1 MTNGGPS
8 PLNPPAWANRF
19 LRSFCK
25 SHLLE
30 EIEGDLFE
38 FYERTHKARGRW
50 TAAFFYWY
58 HVLHF
63 LRPFALKSF
72 NTNSN
77 KRTMLR
83 FNLIIA
89 FRNLN
94 KYRFYS
100 MLNISGLAIGLATC
114 IFITLFVLDELS
126 YDKFHPDHE
135 RIYRVASDLKFNDN
149 EFNFPV
155 SPAPMAEAFPKDFP
169 EIEKAGKMR
178 RYGTALIKKG
188 DVYYKQ
194 NEVYYA
200 TQGLLDVFRFPVVYG
215 TLENAI
221 SQPNTIVLSHSAA
234 RKVFGETDPVGE
246 TVQLDDWLT
255 VKVAAVYQ
263 DLPRN
268 SHFHPQVLISS
279 IEHDRQ
285 DNGVWLSNNYY
296 TYFKLNENNDEAG
309 LEEKFE
315 TVYERYFGPQL
326 QDMVGVSY
334 DDLIAGGSRV
344 HYYLQPVGDIHL
356 KSNLAIEIE
365 ANGSMD
371 YVYIFGAIA
380 AFILIIACINFMN
393 LSTARAAVRAK
404 EVGMRKVLGSVRG
417 QLIGQFLTE
426 SVLFSFLAG
435 LIALALVVALL
446 PYFNNFTGKQV
457 GYLLWDNLA
466 VWGYLLLAIL
476 LIGVM
481 AGLYPAFYLSRYQ
494 PTQVLKGSHLAGQK
508 ASWFRN
514 ILVVFQFATSLFLI
528 VGSFTVYNQLK
539 YTQTRDLGFDKERVV
554 VLSNVANL
562 QGKAQVL
569 KQELMKNPAIRQAS
583 ITYFYPLS
591 DSRADSP
598 FMPKEGGTLESSVSC
613 QTWSVDFDYVKT
625 FDMKIVQGRDFD
637 RNMPSD
643 STGILINETA
653 ARRFGL
659 ENPVGQQIKIVGEG
673 EFSIEGRQE
682 WTILGVVKDFHFE
695 SLRNGVVPVLLYI
708 SKNSADYM
716 ALKVQSPNLSQT
728 MAEVEEAWK
737 QISPNIPFEYH
748 FLDQSFEAKYR
759 AESQLGAVFTIFSG
773 LAVFIGCLGLFGLS
787 AYTAERR
794 KKELGIRKVL
804 GASVFGLVKLLFS
817 EFSVLLLVAIA
828 VAVPL
833 AWLAME
839 AWLND
844 FAYRMQLG
852 AGSFILA
859 SLMVVLIGL
868 LTVSIQSLKAAKS
881 NPVNNLKYE

>member
-1 MTNGGPS
+1 MKNAGS
-8 PLNPPAWANRF
+8 APLQPPAWANRF

-38 FYERTHKARGRW
+38 FYERTHKARGRRM
-50 TAAFFYWY
+50 AAFYYWY

-63 LRPFALKSF
+63 FRPFALKSF
-72 NTNSN
+72 YSNSN

-169 EIEKAGKMR
+169 EIEEAGKMR

-194 NEVYYA
+194 NEVYFA

-215 TLENAI
+215 NLENAI
-221 SQPNTIVLSHSAA
+221 SQPNTIVLSQSAA
-234 RKVFGETDPVGE
+234 RKMFGDTDPVGE
-246 TVQLDDWLT
+246 TVELDDWLP
-255 VKVAAVYQ
+255 VKIAAVYE
-263 DLPRN
+263 DLPQN
-268 SHFHPQVLISS
+268 SHFHPQVLIS

-296 TYFKLNENNDEAG
+296 TYFKLNEDNDEAG
-309 LEEKFE
+309 LEGKFE
-315 TVYERYFGPQL
+315 TVYERYFGPQV
-326 QDMVGVSY
+326 QDMVGVSFA
-334 DDLIAGGSRV
+334 DLIAGGSRV
-344 HYYLQPVGDIHL
+344 NYYLQPVGDIHL
-356 KSNLAIEIE
+356 KSDLAIEIE

-426 SVLFSFLAG
+426 SVLFAFLAG
-435 LIALALVVALL
+435 LIALVVVVVLL

-494 PTQVLKGSHLAGQK
+494 PTQVLKGSYLAGQK

-528 VGSFTVYNQLK
+528 VGSFTVYSQLK
-539 YTQTRDLGFDKERVV
+539 YTQTRDLGFDKEQVV

-562 QGKAQVL
+562 RGKGQVL
-569 KQELMKNPAIRQAS
+569 KQELLKNPAIEHAS
-583 ITYFYPLS
+583 ASYFYPLS

-598 FMPKEGGTLESSVSC
+598 FMPKEGGTLESSVTC

-625 FDMKIVQGRDFD
+625 FDMTIVQGRDFD

-653 ARRFGL
+653 AKRFGL
-659 ENPVGQQIKIVGEG
+659 ENPIGQQIKIVGD
-673 EFSIEGRQE
+673 FFIEGRQE

-716 ALKVQSPNLSQT
+716 ALRVQSPNLSQT

-737 QISPNIPFEYH
+737 QVSPNIPFEYH

-759 AESQLGAVFTIFSG
+759 AENQLGAIFTIFSG

-804 GASVFGLVKLLFS
+804 GASVFGLVRLLFS
-817 EFSVLLLVAIA
+817 EFSVLLLVSIA

-839 AWLND
+839 AWLSD

-852 AGSFILA
+852 AGSFVLA